1 MTDIEREG
9 IAVLPVRAA
18 IDNTKVLELLL
29 DRLCAPR

>member
-1 MTDIEREG
+1 MTEVEREE

-18 IDNTKVLELLL
+18 IDNVKALELLL